1 MHLSRLTALGFK
13 SFVQQLDLSLQ
24 KGITCVVGPNGCGK
38 SNVVDALRWA
48 LGEQRV
54 RSLRS
59 NNMEDVIF
67 SGTRNRKPLGM
78 AEVSI
83 TIDNAER
90 FLSTDYSEVTV
101 TRRLFRS
108 GDSDYLLNKVP
119 CRLKDIQNLLMDTG
133 LGAHAYSVIEQGM
146 MDEIISD
153 KPEERRRLFEEAAG
167 VTRYKVQRRAAWNRL
182 ESVRRDLE
190 TVDAVMGEIERQVK
204 SLARQERKA
213 RLYRQFADQMKD
225 LDVRLGRHRFFRM
238 SERSRPIADE
248 MAFLNEDVG
257 VAAGEIARLE
267 ARLEAVRTELAERD
281 QALAEANAEVS
292 RQSQLVHRKE
302 THIAVAQER
311 IRSIDTFLEQA
322 DRRKGVM
329 AARLDTAER
338 EAAAAER
345 MGAEARE
352 ALQRAEG
359 ELETERGELE
369 ATNQALDARRT
380 RADEERT
387 QLIAALGEINKGS
400 GRLERERARLEGIA
414 KHQARLQADAKQSA
428 LRKAEADDSGREAE
442 RQIDLLEREIEGK
455 SRLRETHAAE
465 YGQLLEQQED
475 LTGARSRLLA
485 RKEADDARVGLLKRL
500 REGFE
505 GYSSGVRAL
514 AVDSPFADRV
524 RGVVADRID
533 VDGRYAIAIEAAL
546 GRALECLLVDAP
558 ADAIKAIDYLK
569 SGDLGSAAFLPLDS
583 VSNGNDASWT
593 PPDADDV
600 AGRASDLLHGE
611 DSPVHA
617 LLRRTLVVNNAETA
631 VGLLG
636 ETRTRGVDVVTEN
649 GELFSADGTIYGGKA
664 ADGGTGLIGRR
675 QEIETLEANLC
686 AAAADL
692 RALDAELEETAAS
705 LVETQALI
713 DRTDGILA
721 DLNNRLATHRR
732 DFQIAQTEEQ
742 RQLRMGVDLQE
753 EIAAAMNDET
763 GLRETIASEE
773 AELGVLQKRREQL
786 EAAARK
792 ADVALREREHQ
803 QRAEQDAVS
812 RRLVEITSLKGSVDR
827 HEREEQT
834 RTRDAVETDRE
845 MKRLATDCDERR
857 TERLDLEKAA
867 RESEEELERLHR
879 TQDELEAKRDRQAER
894 QQALLTDTRKLE
906 EEARDKNRQANQNRD
921 RLVELQGELA
931 ELKTG
936 SEALHARILDEY
948 EVDVGEAGA
957 LDDPEFD
964 EDATEKRAG
973 ELRERLRRMGPVNL
987 AAVEEYEDQ
996 KSHHEFMAKHR
1007 SDLLEAAETLQRTI
1021 SRIDRTARGRFMATF
1036 DQIKENFRNTF
1047 TAFFEGGQADLL
1059 MPPDEDP
1066 LEAPLE
1072 IIARPRGKRLQ
1083 HINLLSGGERALTAI
1098 ALLFAIYLV
1107 KPSPFCILDEVD
1119 APLDDA
1125 NVTRFVRVL
1134 KRFAADTQFIVVTH
1148 NKVTMDAADCLHG
1161 ITMEEPGVSRL
1172 VSVRLDHET
1181 PGGNGQAKALAETT
1195 AADD

>member
-1 MHLSRLTALGFK
+1 MYLSRLTALGFK

-83 TIDNAER
+83 TVDNAER
-90 FLSTDYSEVTV
+90 ILPVDYTEVTV

-182 ESVRRDLE
+182 ESVRQDLQ
-190 TVDAVMGEIERQVK
+190 TVDAVMAEVERQVK

-213 RLYRQFADQMKD
+213 RLYRQLSDQMKD
-225 LDVRLGRHRFFRM
+225 LEVRLGRYRFFRM

-248 MAFLNEDVG
+248 TASLKEDVE
-257 VAAGEIARLE
+257 VAAGDIVRLE
-267 ARLEAVRTELAERD
+267 ARLEEVRSELTRRD
-281 QALAEANAEVS
+281 QALREANAEVS
-292 RQSQLVHRKE
+292 RQSQLVHRKD
-302 THIAVAQER
+302 THIQVAQER
-311 IRSIDTFLEQA
+311 IRSIDAFLKQA
-322 DRRKGVM
+322 ARRQEDM
-329 AARLDTAER
+329 AARRDTAR
-338 EAAAAER
+338 KEA
-345 MGAEARE
+345 AEARRLGVE
-352 ALQRAEG
+352 ARETLQHAEG
-359 ELETERGELE
+359 ALEAERDELE
-369 ATNQALDARRT
+369 AGNRALDARRK
-380 RADEERT
+380 RADEQNT
-387 QLIAALGEINKGS
+387 QLISAMDELSEGS
-400 GRLERERARLEGIA
+400 VRLERGRERLEGIEQR
-414 KHQARLQADAKQSA
+414 QARLQADARQSA
-428 LRKAEADDSGREAE
+428 LRKEEADATSLEAE
-442 RQIDLLEREIEGK
+442 RQIDRLERDVADK
-455 SRLRETHAAE
+455 VRLRKADAAE
-465 YGQLLEQQED
+465 YGRLREQLERMTEE
-475 LTGARSRLLA
+475 RNRLLA
-485 RKEADDARVGLLKRL
+485 SREADDARIGLLKKL

-514 AVDSPFADRV
+514 AVESPFADRV
-524 RGVVADRID
+524 RGVVADRIE
-533 VDGRYAIAIEAAL
+533 VDGRYATAIEAAL
-546 GRALECLLVDAP
+546 GRALECLLVDEP
-558 ADAIKAIDYLK
+558 ADALNAIDYLQA
-569 SGDLGSAAFLPLDS
+569 GDLGSAAFLPLES
-583 VSNGNDASWT
+583 LSNGNGAPWT
-593 PPDADDV
+593 APDAEGV
-600 AGRASDLLHGE
+600 VGRASDLLKGE

-617 LLRRTLVVNNAETA
+617 LLHRTLVVKETENALA
-631 VGLLG
+631 LL
-636 ETRTRGVDVVTEN
+636 EEMRSLGVDLVTES
-649 GELFSADGTIYGGKA
+649 GELFSADGTIYGGKTTEN
-664 ADGGTGLIGRR
+664 GTGLIGRR
-675 QEIETLEANLC
+675 QEIETLEANLS
-686 AAAADL
+686 AAGADL
-692 RALDAELEETAAS
+692 QSLDTRLEETSAS
-705 LVETQALI
+705 LVEMQTRI
-713 DRTDGILA
+713 EETDGILA
-721 DLNNRLATHRR
+721 DLNTRLAARRR
-732 DFQIAQTEEQ
+732 DLQIAQEEEQ
-742 RQLRMGVDLQE
+742 RQLRVEVDLRN
-753 EIAAAMNDET
+753 EIAAVMSDET
-763 GLRETIASEE
+763 GLREAIASEA
-773 AELGVLQKRREQL
+773 AELNVLEKRREQL
-786 EAAARK
+786 EAATRD
-792 ADVALREREHQ
+792 ADAALREQEHQ
-803 QRAEQDAVS
+803 QRAGQDAFSS
-812 RRLVEITSLKGSVDR
+812 RQVEIASLTARVDR
-827 HEREEQT
+827 HEHEGQRW
-834 RTRDAVETDRE
+834 TRDLADTDRE
-845 MKRLATDCDERR
+845 MKRLAADCEERR
-857 TERLDLEKAA
+857 KERLGLENAA
-867 RESEEELERLHR
+867 RVSGKELQTLHR
-879 TQDELEAKRDRQAER
+879 TQDELEAKRDKQAER
-894 QQALLTDTRKLE
+894 QQALLTDARQLE
-906 EEARDKNRQANQNRD
+906 EEVRDKNRRANQNRD
-921 RLVELQGELA
+921 RLGELQAEMA

-936 SEALHARILDEY
+936 AEALRARILDEY
-948 EVDVGEAGA
+948 EVDVREAGA
-957 LDDPEFD
+957 LDDPEFN
-964 EDATEKRAG
+964 EDTTERQKD
-973 ELRERLRRMGPVNL
+973 ELRERIRRMGPVNPG
-987 AAVEEYEDQ
+987 AVEEYEEQ
-996 KSHHEFMAKHR
+996 KKHHEFMSKHR

-1047 TAFFEGGQADLL
+1047 EAFFDGGQADLL

-1181 PGGNGQAKALAETT
+1181 HGGNGQAEALAETT